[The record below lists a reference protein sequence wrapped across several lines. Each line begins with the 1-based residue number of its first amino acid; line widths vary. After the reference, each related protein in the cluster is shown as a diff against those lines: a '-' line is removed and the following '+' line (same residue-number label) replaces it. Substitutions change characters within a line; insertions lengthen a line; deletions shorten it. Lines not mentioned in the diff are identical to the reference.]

1 VLDVGT
7 SRFRHYTIR
16 SVIGIGAFILVGGLS
31 VAPRRKKFSTP
42 TPRLRIPRSLGSEPP
57 V

>member
-1 VLDVGT
+1 MLDVGT